1 MVTTL
6 TQSAETLT
14 YFIILTL
21 GANLKSQDRHILYS
35 MLVVQYFIH
44 TAPTTMRKCSSIRV
58 LVQR

>member
-14 YFIILTL
+14 YFIISTL
-21 GANLKSQDRHILYS
+21 GAKSQDRHILYS